1 MLILGPQDG
10 TKHLLIWVKGFIFAP
25 WFDDLTVCDMM
36 ETILQYFA
44 HFSWVEAIDMAG
56 LVLGLVYLWLEFKA
70 SIWLWLAGIIMPI
83 VHGYLYWER
92 GLYADFGMEVYY
104 VLAAIYG
111 YAVWRWT
118 KARTLET
125 QNLASPKDAEG
136 SVQNLTSP
144 KDSED
149 LTSPNEERPIT
160 RFPLRRVLPVTIVG
174 LVLWAVIYWI
184 LITWTDSDVP
194 LCDSFT
200 TSLSMVAMWA
210 LAQKY
215 AEQWLLWFVVDA
227 VCTVLYIYKQ
237 IPFTACLYAFYTV
250 MAILGYRQWLR
261 KIPNA

>member
-1 MLILGPQDG
+1 MIDAI
-10 TKHLLIWVKGFIFAP
+10 T
-25 WFDDLTVCDMM
+25 
-36 ETILQYFA
+36 QYFA
-44 HFSWVEAIDMAG
+44 DFTWIKAIDMAG

-70 SIWLWLAGIIMPI
+70 SIWLWLASVVMPI

-111 YAVWRWT
+111 YATWRWHSSRSSG
-118 KARTLET
+118 KAE
-125 QNLASPKDAEG
+125 QS
-136 SVQNLTSP
+136 
-144 KDSED
+144 SEK
-149 LTSPNEERPIT
+149 PIT
-160 RFPLRRVLPVTIVG
+160 RFPLRQVLPVTLIW
-174 LVLWAVIYWI
+174 LALWALIYWI
-184 LITWTDSDVP
+184 LITWTDSTVP

-237 IPFTACLYAFYTV
+237 IPFTAALYAFYTLI
-250 MAILGYRQWLR
+250 ALLGYRQWLR
-261 KIPNA
+261 KIPTY

>member
-1 MLILGPQDG
+1 MIDAI
-10 TKHLLIWVKGFIFAP
+10 T
-25 WFDDLTVCDMM
+25 
-36 ETILQYFA
+36 QYFA
-44 HFSWVEAIDMAG
+44 DFTWIKAIDMAG

-70 SIWLWLAGIIMPI
+70 SIWLWLASVVMPI

-111 YAVWRWT
+111 YATWRWHSSRSSG
-118 KARTLET
+118 KAE
-125 QNLASPKDAEG
+125 QS
-136 SVQNLTSP
+136 
-144 KDSED
+144 SEK
-149 LTSPNEERPIT
+149 PIT
-160 RFPLRRVLPVTIVG
+160 RFPLRQVLPVTLIW
-174 LVLWAVIYWI
+174 LALWALIYWI
-184 LITWTDSDVP
+184 LITWTDSTVP

-237 IPFTACLYAFYTV
+237 IPFTAALYAFYTLI
-250 MAILGYRQWLR
+250 ALLGYRQWLR
-261 KIPNA
+261 KIPSSNN

>member
-1 MLILGPQDG
+1 MIDAI
-10 TKHLLIWVKGFIFAP
+10 T
-25 WFDDLTVCDMM
+25 
-36 ETILQYFA
+36 QYFA
-44 HFSWVEAIDMAG
+44 DFTWIKAIDMAG

-70 SIWLWLAGIIMPI
+70 SIWLWLASVVMPI

-111 YAVWRWT
+111 YATWRWHSSRSSG
-118 KARTLET
+118 KAE
-125 QNLASPKDAEG
+125 QS
-136 SVQNLTSP
+136 
-144 KDSED
+144 SEK
-149 LTSPNEERPIT
+149 PIT
-160 RFPLRRVLPVTIVG
+160 RFPLRQVLPVTLIW
-174 LVLWAVIYWI
+174 LALWALIYWI
-184 LITWTDSDVP
+184 LITWTDSTVP

-237 IPFTACLYAFYTV
+237 IPFTAALYAFYTLI
-250 MAILGYRQWLR
+250 ALLGYRQWLR
-261 KIPNA
+261 MIPSSNN